1 MAFILRAYYG
11 TQEHIRMDIEPTPL
25 DGVMLI
31 KPRVFG
37 DDRGFFLESYNQRHY
52 AEAGIHD
59 SFVQD
64 NHSRSGRGVL
74 RGLHFQKAK
83 PQGKLVRVTHGEV
96 YDVAVDVN
104 PDSKTF
110 AQWIGVNLSSEN
122 HKLLYVPPGY
132 AHGFVV
138 LSESA
143 DFQYKCTEFYDVS
156 DEGGIAWDD
165 GTLSIDWPIKNPV
178 LSDKDIRLPSLKE
191 HVSATT

>member
-1 MAFILRAYYG
+1 MNVVKTKLEG
-11 TQEHIRMDIEPTPL
+11 VVVIEPT
-25 DGVMLI
+25 
-31 KPRVFG
+31 VFG
-37 DDRGFFLESYNQRHY
+37 DDRGFFLESYNHRRY
-52 AEAGIHD
+52 AEAGIHAL
-59 SFVQD
+59 FVQD

-74 RGLHFQKAK
+74 RGLHFQRTK
-83 PQGKLVRVTHGEV
+83 PQGKLVRVTLGEV
-96 YDVAVDVN
+96 FDVAVDVN

-110 AQWIGVNLSSEN
+110 SQWIGVNLSSEN

-165 GTLSIDWPIKNPV
+165 ATLNIAWPIENPI
-178 LSDKDIRLPSLKE
+178 LSKKDIRLPSLKE